1 MKELQKQVKELL
13 ESRTQS
19 FRSIARDNDIS
30 VPTLTRIKNDKGVS
44 DKTLHYLKDILR

>member
-1 MKELQKQVKELL
+1 MKELQKEVKELL

-30 VPTLTRIKNDKGVS
+30 VPTLTRIRKDMEVS
-44 DKTLHYLKDILR
+44 ERE